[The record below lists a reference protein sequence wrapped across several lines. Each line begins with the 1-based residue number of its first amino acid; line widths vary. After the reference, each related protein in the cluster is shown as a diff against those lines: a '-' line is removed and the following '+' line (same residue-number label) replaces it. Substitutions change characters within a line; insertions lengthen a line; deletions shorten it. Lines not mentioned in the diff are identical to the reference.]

1 MTYFTNLQV
10 IRQGH
15 TQIMAT
21 AYLSFNSLASQMSKN
36 AAFDVNKQNN
46 PLQSWAVK
54 NKTHSNY

>member
-1 MTYFTNLQV
+1 MTYSNKLKV
-10 IRQGH
+10 IRQGY

-21 AYLSFNSLASQMSKN
+21 AYLSFNRLASQMSKN
-36 AAFDVNKQNN
+36 ASFEVNKQNN